1 MSRIRAALTFDDGP
15 HPQTLDLL
23 QVLEQYRIPATF
35 FQCGM
40 YVRRYPEIARQVA
53 RTHEI
58 GNHTDTHPWLW
69 RTFPAKIRE
78 EITRTQHSIE
88 DATGIRPRVF
98 RPPYGVSGI
107 GLSSALRQHNLSKV
121 MWTVI
126 GQDWK
131 LPAPKITDR
140 VLTRMKP
147 EGIICLHDGR
157 DVNPDPD
164 ISQTI
169 EAVRRI
175 IPALLEQGY
184 EFVTSTSIQSPPD
197 Q

>member
-23 QVLEQYRIPATF
+23 RVLEQYRVPATF

-40 YVRRYPEIARQVA
+40 YVRRYPEIAREVSM
-53 RTHEI
+53 THEL

-69 RTFPAKIRE
+69 RTWPSKIRE
-78 EITRTQHSIE
+78 EVTRTQHSIE

-107 GLSSALRQHNLSKV
+107 GLSNVLRQHNLSKI

-131 LPAPKITDR
+131 LPAEKITER
-140 VLTRMKP
+140 VLTRIKP

-157 DVNPDPD
+157 DVNPTPD

-184 EFVTSTSIQSPPD
+184 EFVTSTAIQSPPD